1 MFQAPSWP
9 RQMSTAALRSK
20 DEKGLVKTAD
30 FFLRFAT
37 HYGFNVKFCNP
48 NSGAEKGSVENMV
61 GTIRRNFFVPEPTIT
76 DLESFNKNLLE
87 KCLIRSQEKHYLH
100 KRPIEE
106 LFEEEK
112 VRMIPFNPAP
122 FDTSKYVSRR
132 VSKYGLLS
140 FKGCTYSASPS
151 FVGDQVVLKIS
162 ANEVTI
168 LTGDLRKTISRHKRL
183 FKKGSESIH
192 HIDFIDVVKVRPR
205 ALKYAGIYSLLPE
218 VWQTYLASLDKDS
231 YRQAFEALR
240 EILLEEDMEYAGR
253 VLTETLQ
260 HETHSPKAIALTY
273 RRLKENRI
281 LYDGS
286 IHFPSDM
293 PLYEVDT
300 SKYDRLMGGDFQ

>member
-1 MFQAPSWP
+1 M
-9 RQMSTAALRSK
+9 
-20 DEKGLVKTAD
+20 
-30 FFLRFAT
+30 
-37 HYGFNVKFCNP
+37 
-48 NSGAEKGSVENMV
+48 
-61 GTIRRNFFVPEPTIT
+61 
-76 DLESFNKNLLE
+76 
-87 KCLIRSQEKHYLH
+87 
-100 KRPIEE
+100 
-106 LFEEEK
+106 
-112 VRMIPFNPAP
+112 
-122 FDTSKYVSRR
+122 
-132 VSKYGLLS
+132 
-140 FKGCTYSASPS
+140 
-151 FVGDQVVLKIS
+151 
-162 ANEVTI
+162 
-168 LTGDLRKTISRHKRL
+168 
-183 FKKGSESIH
+183 
-192 HIDFIDVVKVRPR
+192 VKVRPR

-273 RRLKENRI
+273 RSLKENRI